1 MLKYNIM
8 TVLRTRFWSKTYRYL
23 LLNPIIRSIG
33 NDGYVKLSPPRKFNT
48 RTATD
53 THVMKM
59 MTTPLAAETCPRVDV
74 RHIRMMCGVFVNTTT
89 IIAFHFPGSPEH
101 NAHCIYD
108 SCIQRPGRANIRTS
122 LYCYNTGELYPGR
135 GRTVAREW
143 MGWPAATSQKRVAL
157 YLG

>member
-1 MLKYNIM
+1 MA
-8 TVLRTRFWSKTYRYL
+8 VLRARFWSKTYISTSKPNNKEHWKWR
-23 LLNPIIRSIG
+23 
-33 NDGYVKLSPPRKFNT
+33 YVKLSPPREFNT

-74 RHIRMMCGVFVNTTT
+74 RHIRMCGVFVNTTT